1 MKLSDFRETYS
12 ESAAEIDGREW
23 RWIETAPDDAAAPAL
38 VMLPGAFG
46 AAELFW
52 NQLVALGD
60 RLHMVSITY
69 PAAPEAGQI
78 AAGAVALADRLGLG
92 RFSLLGTSLGGYI
105 AQLVGRDH
113 GDRLDTLIV
122 ANSLVRSEH
131 LGSLPTKAQAE
142 AATGAELRARIVAG
156 IEAAPETEPAHTLLK
171 ATLLDHGAR
180 CLSDDM
186 IKTRLVIVAD
196 LDEPVPPALEPGRIV
211 LVESDDDRVITPA
224 GRAFMRARYAD
235 SRVHVLQGGGHFP
248 YVTRADQYNAIIAEH
263 LLGGG

>member
-1 MKLSDFRETYS
+1 MELSAFREAYT
-12 ESAAEIDGREW
+12 EATAEIDGREW
-23 RWIETAPDDAAAPAL
+23 RWIETAPDDADAPAL
-38 VMLPGAFG
+38 VLLPGAFG

-52 NQLVALGD
+52 NQLVALGS
-60 RLHMVSITY
+60 RIRMVSVTY
-69 PAAPEAGQI
+69 PAAPTTDLL
-78 AAGAVALADRLGLG
+78 AAGVMALADRLGLG
-92 RFSLLGTSLGGYI
+92 RFHLLGTSRGGYI
-105 AQLVGRDH
+105 AQLVARGH
-113 GDRLDTLIV
+113 GDRLGTLFV

-196 LDEPVPPALEPGRIV
+196 LDEPAPPALDPGHIV
-211 LVESDDDRVITPA
+211 LMESDDDRVITPE
-224 GRAFMRARYAD
+224 GRAYMRARYPG
-235 SRVHVLQGGGHFP
+235 SPVHVLQGGGHFP
-248 YVTRADQYNAIIAEH
+248 YVTRADQYNAIIAKH
-263 LLGGG
+263 LLGDG